1 MWHLTVNQKNGQ
13 RGCQSKQPPNV
24 KGSYQNFETLGGKIK
39 RPPKFRGV
47 FCALAKNYCS
57 NLSLKNQSKQRLDWW
72 LVFLSNSNAETLTI
86 LFRSIYHQTQAV
98 ICLSRKQYFLL
109 VSYTRWVLTLEPIN
123 SPFTLL
129 QGEEVTLS

>member
-13 RGCQSKQPPNV
+13 RGCQSKRPPNV
-24 KGSYQNFETLGGKIK
+24 KESYQNFETLGGKIK

-86 LFRSIYHQTQAV
+86 LNFIEFIIKH
-98 ICLSRKQYFLL
+98 KQLFVCPENNIFY
-109 VSYTRWVLTLEPIN
+109 W
-123 SPFTLL
+123 
-129 QGEEVTLS
+129 